1 VGISLLISVTAA
13 IVVGVGGFLLG
24 WRWPRSAASRQ
35 GDGRKTTLGGLPWS
49 LLAVGLVAV
58 AATNAWVARS
68 VGTDQPVAPITG
80 EEDAAGQDAEQ
91 DAAEQ
96 AGAQQELP
104 DQGVKTPNAS
114 TSEPVAWPPL
124 PDCFVDDYLVHES
137 STARDPHYVAENKS
151 SVIRHAPLVSMM
163 IVDDDRIIGGLRISF
178 SPAGQGSYAAHD
190 AVDASCGPV
199 EFSEDPGDAPPDPSG
214 TGQLTVALTLE
225 GQPYELEIQRQDIM
239 QASASLRPAG

>member
-1 VGISLLISVTAA
+1 M
-13 IVVGVGGFLLG
+13 
-24 WRWPRSAASRQ
+24 
-35 GDGRKTTLGGLPWS
+35 
-49 LLAVGLVAV
+49 VAV

-68 VGTDQPVAPITG
+68 VDADRPAGQPIAAEQEDARQTTAG
-80 EEDAAGQDAEQ
+80 EEDARQTAAEQ
-91 DAAEQ
+91 DM
-96 AGAQQELP
+96 P
-104 DQGVKTPNAS
+104 DQRVTAPDAS
-114 TSEPVAWPPL
+114 ASEPAAWPPL

-137 STARDPHYVAENKS
+137 STAREPHYVAENKS

-190 AVDASCGPV
+190 AVDAACGSV

-214 TGQLTVALTLE
+214 TGQLTVAFTLE
-225 GQPYELEIQRQDIM
+225 GRPYELEIQRQDIM